1 MNISAEQYQVLR
13 DAEEEDMYTTYVEE
27 STVHILTFGS
37 KPVGVYST
45 PELALDARDRFIETV
60 DKHHDKTWID
70 IMFDVVPMQLDMPVD
85 ITRIRPN

>member
-1 MNISAEQYQVLR
+1 MSTILQDYVVWNEADQVV
-13 DAEEEDMYTTYVEE
+13 EEFE
-27 STVHILTFGS
+27 STVYILTFGS

-45 PELALDARDRFIETV
+45 NELALDARDQFIEIV

-70 IMFDVVPMQLDMPVD
+70 IMFYVIPMQLDMPVD